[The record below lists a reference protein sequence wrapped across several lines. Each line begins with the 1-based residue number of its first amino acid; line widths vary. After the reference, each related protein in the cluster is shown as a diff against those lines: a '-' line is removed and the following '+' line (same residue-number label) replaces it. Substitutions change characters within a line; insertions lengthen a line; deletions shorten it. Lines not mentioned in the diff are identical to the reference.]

1 VPLLPPPE
9 PRLALPPPEPRPLL
23 KGPPP
28 GTEPSWE
35 GLINAGPVPKGGQ
48 FAYRLW
54 GGGTPRLGGFLAPN
68 LPASKAEAISTL
80 ALPPKNTA
88 ENLSTVYMPEGTQIQ
103 SGNAAK
109 AFGRPGGGEQI
120 QLLQEIPEEWFG
132 PGMPFWSK

>member
-1 VPLLPPPE
+1 V
-9 PRLALPPPEPRPLL
+9 R
-23 KGPPP
+23 
-28 GTEPSWE
+28 
-35 GLINAGPVPKGGQ
+35 KGGQ

-54 GGGTPRLGGFLAPN
+54 GGGTPQRGKFLAPN

-88 ENLSTVYMPEGTQIQ
+88 ENLSTVYLPEGTQIQ

-109 AFGRPGGGEQI
+109 AFGQPGGGKQI
-120 QLLQEIPEEWFG
+120 QLLQEIPDGWFG